1 MPTLIDFRRRIRSV
15 KNTQKITRAMKLVS
29 AAKLRRAQER
39 VFHARPYANQ
49 MVEVLRSLARRTEM
63 RAHPLL
69 LVRPE
74 EKILVLVLS
83 GDKGLC
89 GPFNTNVIRLA
100 ERFLVTHGPEAS
112 GGHESQLIAI
122 GKKGRDHFRR
132 RHKELTAEYI
142 NVFLRVVE
150 YTQAREVAGRVIEL
164 YDKKEVDAVYIIYNE
179 FKSIL
184 AQRLITEKLLPL
196 EGILPT
202 RVEGPLAVPGKEA
215 YDSAKGGVTAPAP
228 SGVEGSEVE
237 ERAEP
242 TEVDYIYE
250 QPPAELF
257 SHLLPRYVEVQVYRA
272 MLESAAA
279 EQAARMTAMDN
290 ATSNAAEMIDRLTL
304 HMNKAR
310 QAQITRELI
319 EIVSGAAAL

>member
-15 KNTQKITRAMKLVS
+15 RNTQKITRAMKLVS
-29 AAKLRRAQER
+29 AAKLRRAQDR
-39 VFHARPYANQ
+39 VFHARPYAGQ
-49 MVEVLRSLARRTEM
+49 MVEVLRSLARRTEV
-63 RAHPLL
+63 RRHPLL
-69 LVRPE
+69 EIRPE
-74 EKILVLVLS
+74 EKVLVLVLS

-100 ERFLVTHGPEAS
+100 ERFLAAPRPVPPTREP
-112 GGHESQLIAI
+112 QLIAI
-122 GKKGRDHFRR
+122 GKKGRDYFRR
-132 RHKELTAEYI
+132 RRKELTAEYV

-150 YTQAREVAGRVIEL
+150 YAQAREIAARVIEL
-164 YDKKEVDAVYIIYNE
+164 YEKKEVDAVFVIYNE

-202 RVEGPLAVPGKEA
+202 RVEGALAVPGKEA
-215 YDSAKGGVTAPAP
+215 YEKPAAAPVEAAEGVA
-228 SGVEGSEVE
+228 
-237 ERAEP
+237 
-242 TEVDYIYE
+242 EVDYIYE

-257 SHLLPRYVEVQVYRA
+257 NRLLPRYVEVQIYRA
-272 MLESAAA
+272 LLESAAA

-304 HMNKAR
+304 NMNKAR
-310 QAQITRELI
+310 QAQITKELI

>member
-49 MVEVLRSLARRTEM
+49 MVEVLRSLARRTEV

-100 ERFLVTHGPEAS
+100 ERFLVTHRPES
-112 GGHESQLIAI
+112 RSIGTGGHEPQLITI

-132 RHKELTAEYI
+132 RHKELVAEYI

-150 YTQAREVAGRVIEL
+150 YAQAREVAGRVIEL

-202 RVEGPLAVPGKEA
+202 RVEGALAVPGKEA
-215 YDSAKGGVTAPAP
+215 YERATGSSPAEASAKAGEA
-228 SGVEGSEVE
+228 
-237 ERAEP
+237 

-257 SHLLPRYVEVQVYRA
+257 SRLLPRYVEVQVYRA